1 MWKCLKGRRE
11 HPSLSWNSPS
21 TLMTVIC
28 LTVVVGMAHSA
39 AVIAQLR
46 NWSYRSNSLKED
58 LLVLRGFC
66 YGSCFHKWG
75 STVHCACDLQQK
87 KKKRVMGRAYKK
99 GSWSVISLVWKK
111 DTDLGGEKSHVP
123 PYAGA
128 PGDMTATCDRA
139 RAVEML
145 CPPLCSCYLPVYF
158 STFREGGREQKGP
171 SFHSSLLPEWNL
183 FCVGEQLS

>member
-11 HPSLSWNSPS
+11 HSSLSWNSPS

-87 KKKRVMGRAYKK
+87 KKKKRVMGRAYKK
-99 GSWSVISLVWKK
+99 GSWSVISLVQKQ
-111 DTDLGGEKSHVP
+111 DTDLGGEKATSLHMLVP
-123 PYAGA
+123 QETWQQRVTVLGLLRCSVHHSA
-128 PGDMTATCDRA
+128 PATFLCTSALSGKVAESRRAPASTAHCFLNGT
-139 RAVEML
+139 
-145 CPPLCSCYLPVYF
+145 
-158 STFREGGREQKGP
+158 
-171 SFHSSLLPEWNL
+171 SSVWEN
-183 FCVGEQLS
+183 S